1 MVQTPHRT
9 VRLVATIGIAVAATI
24 VSGATAAAAGS
35 NADGQ
40 AAEVSE
46 LADRAAALV
55 AEELA
60 LLGDPTSSSS
70 DLTRVDAD
78 GAATLVRLDQLG
90 IDLTQAARTTLSRLP
105 VITEG
110 ERPAGPPSVIYT
122 AAIDDLGRIAT
133 TPEAVIATDDQ
144 GDGGRGDL
152 IAIAMG
158 LAVGL
163 VLILRSPAL
172 RDDEFDM
179 DGFEFDELDEAMWS
193 DALTGVGN
201 RRRFERDLDAFAL
214 PSDGPTALL
223 MVDVDGL
230 REINERHG
238 QQVGDDAL
246 FELAGRL
253 AANIRSQDIVYR
265 YGGEEFCVLLP
276 GATPEDA
283 KAIAER
289 IIETAHEIDLPDGDR
304 LTVSVGVAAGVATS
318 LQETFEWADRALLE
332 AKVAGRDQVRSA
344 VLSPSA

>member
-1 MVQTPHRT
+1 MVQTPRRT
-9 VRLVATIGIAVAATI
+9 VRLLATIGIAVAAT
-24 VSGATAAAAGS
+24 VASGATASAGS
-35 NADGQ
+35 NADAQ

-60 LLGDPTSSSS
+60 LLDDPASSAS

-90 IDLTQAARTTLSRLP
+90 IDITQAARTTLSRLP
-105 VITEG
+105 AITDG
-110 ERPAGPPSVIYT
+110 QRPTGPPSVIYT
-122 AAIDDLGRIAT
+122 AAIDDLRRIAT
-133 TPEAVIATDDQ
+133 TPDAVIATSDQ

-172 RDDEFDM
+172 RDDELDI

-214 PSDGPTALL
+214 PSGGPTALL

-238 QQVGDDAL
+238 QQIGDEAL
-246 FELAGRL
+246 FQLAGRL
-253 AANIRSQDIVYR
+253 AANVRSQDIVYR

-283 KAIAER
+283 QVIAER
-289 IIETAHEIDLPDGDR
+289 IIEAAHEIDLPDDDR
-304 LTVSVGVAAGVATS
+304 LTVSVGVAAGVVSS